1 MNHVENTFT
10 FQGIYDVQA
19 LYLIVFELFKFL
31 FQFFPVVYG
40 TFLFHLSRPKAVKNH
55 SNTWDMLLITNL
67 CTRATIMYFN
77 LPWKNCQK
85 QIMSLFMLRTGQKFA
100 VHLGTFTYYLL
111 IRTQM
116 SIKLIDIE
124 GLIYYHLKPKPILTL
139 CDMIFGYN
147 KYLILIKNL
156 TKFLFCFKNEIYLPF
171 PFHFH
176 AYTPYMCIV
185 NHLSP

>member
-31 FQFFPVVYG
+31 FQFFSVVYG

-124 GLIYYHLKPKPILTL
+124 GLIYYHLKPIPILTL

-147 KYLILIKNL
+147 NYLILIKIWPNL
-156 TKFLFCFKNEIYLPF
+156 FFVSKMKYI
-171 PFHFH
+171 FHFH
-176 AYTPYMCIV
+176 FIFMHI
-185 NHLSP
+185 HLICV